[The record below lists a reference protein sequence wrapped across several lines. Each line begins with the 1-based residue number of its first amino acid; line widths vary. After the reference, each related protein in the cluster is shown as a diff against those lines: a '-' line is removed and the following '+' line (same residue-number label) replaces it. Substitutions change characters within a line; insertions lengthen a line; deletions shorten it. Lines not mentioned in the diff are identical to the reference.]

1 MKKELLRI
9 NNLNLEYSVVE
20 KLMNISVCLLGGE
33 CVGFLGLE
41 DSGKNLLVD
50 FICGKHDVN
59 KFSYYFNGVRHIS
72 TEDLRKHVYRI
83 AVSNFLIDEWTV
95 AEYMFLVDDSSVFS
109 LMNRKK
115 LIGMTED
122 LFREFGLDVDP
133 DKMLRKLT
141 ELEKRMVDLLK
152 AYSGNAKIIV
162 IEDEFEG
169 CATQDIEKFKILL
182 DRVVQKGAW
191 AVINSHSDNVSHIL
205 SDKFVIFNKGYII
218 KKCSKSFFSSNSN
231 LESMLLGITKATG
244 EEEVAGTVKTG
255 QFASNEI
262 IYSVRDMILKKRI
275 IQQLDFYKSEVV
287 TLLSLDVKEKTRIF
301 EMLSGRYIDKSMKIV
316 IDKKTC
322 AFNDIIDFVKSRVAS
337 VADMGGESELLLSM
351 STGNNLLIPSL
362 AKIPALQHVFV
373 ERKVTRMLENEIRNN
388 IKTVPK
394 DVKNMSVNDY
404 ITLLME
410 RWFIY
415 RPKVLILFEPFV
427 HCDIYGVSLVK
438 SYIKRFTEIGTT
450 VIIIKSREE
459 YVEDISDRIIHI

>member
-1 MKKELLRI
+1 MKKEMLRI

-20 KLMNISVCLLGGE
+20 KLRNISICLLGGE

-41 DSGKNLLVD
+41 NSGKNLLVD
-50 FICGKHDVN
+50 FICGKHDID

-72 TEDLRKHVYRI
+72 TEDLRNHVYRI
-83 AVSNFLIDEWTV
+83 AVSNYLIDDWTV
-95 AEYMFLVDDSSVFS
+95 AEYMFLVDGSSVFS

-115 LIGMTED
+115 LVGMTEE
-122 LFREFGLDVDP
+122 LFREFELDIDP
-133 DKMLRKLT
+133 DKMLKKLT

-152 AYSGNAKIIV
+152 AYSSNAKIIV

-169 CATQDIEKFKILL
+169 CSTQDIEKFKTLL
-182 DRVVQKGAW
+182 DRVVHHGISS
-191 AVINSHSDNVSHIL
+191 VINSHSDNVSHIL
-205 SDKFVIFNKGYII
+205 SDKYVIFNKGYII
-218 KKCSKSFFSSNSN
+218 KKCNKSFFRNNSN
-231 LESMLLGITKATG
+231 LESMLLGISEASDDKEGA
-244 EEEVAGTVKTG
+244 ETVKTRKND
-255 QFASNEI
+255 STEI
-262 IYSVRDMILKKRI
+262 IYSVSNMILKKRI
-275 IQQLDFYKSEVV
+275 IRQLDFYKSEVV

-316 IDKKTC
+316 IDNKTGV
-322 AFNDIIDFVKSRVAS
+322 FNDIIDFVKSRVAS

-373 ERKVTRMLENEIRNN
+373 ERKVTKMLENEIRSN

-410 RWFIY
+410 RWYIY

-438 SYIKRFTEIGTT
+438 SYIKRFTDIGTT